1 MGKREVRIIA
11 VPKGV
16 TITLLIFTTLAMV
29 ALFYGLSRH
38 AYSRPT
44 GSTAELIDRVW
55 VSERS
60 GTLSA
65 TGFFAAL
72 WPVAANVLLFVPW
85 GFLAFV
91 SLDSPQRPRSVTYAM
106 AAVAGIAF
114 AVSLHLWQ
122 SFLPMRVTTASDAI
136 ANAVGAFCGSI
147 AGHVRKQ
154 VRVRFEY

>member
-11 VPKGV
+11 VPRGV

-29 ALFYGLSRH
+29 ALFYSLSRH
-38 AYSRPT
+38 AYSLPA

-55 VSERS
+55 ASERS
-60 GTLSA
+60 GKLSA

-72 WPVAANVLLFVPW
+72 WPVVANVLFFVPW
-85 GFLAFV
+85 GFLVFV
-91 SLDSPQRPRSVTYAM
+91 SLDRPQRPRRVTYALS
-106 AAVAGIAF
+106 AVAGIVF
-114 AVSLHLWQ
+114 AASLNLWQ

-147 AGHVRKQ
+147 AGHIRKQ
-154 VRVRFEY
+154 VRVRFDY